1 MKIIHNLT
9 ESLADDAAAAE
20 EHHIA
25 DTARLACFEIAQEA
39 ILLHKLLQS
48 TILEEKDSW
57 IIERLSGL
65 LTTINSIKQFVQAE
79 VEAVVQPTFEDAGA
93 GATGAGAIASVSSA
107 LMPKPIKRKMR
118 EATTTGT
125 TGTTPTT
132 ANIGAGGAKP
142 PGATPAANPAAATTA
157 ATAPGAAPNPAAAAA
172 AVQKNKKIADTLK
185 KSGNTQLAAK
195 LATPNA
201 ANKFDQNEIA
211 AITAAST

>member
-1 MKIIHNLT
+1 MKIIHHLT

-25 DTARLACFEIAQEA
+25 DTARISCFNIAQEA

-57 IIERLSGL
+57 IIERLDSAL
-65 LTTINSIKQFVQAE
+65 HALRSIAQFTQAE
-79 VEAVVQPTFEDAGA
+79 VEYSAQPTFEDASA
-93 GATGAGAIASVSSA
+93 GGTGSGAIASVSSA

-118 EATTTGT
+118 EGTTTGT
-125 TGTTPTT
+125 TGTIPTT
-132 ANIGAGGAKP
+132 AGIGAGGAKP
-142 PGATPAANPAAATTA
+142 AGAAAIPAANPAAA
-157 ATAPGAAPNPAAAAA
+157 ATAPGAASNPAAAAA

-195 LATPNA
+195 LASPNA
-201 ANKFDQNEIA
+201 ANKFDQSEIA